1 MGKIVNHAHYDDVPE
16 MLKALDG
23 KAEWGTSS
31 SETGYYRERPWAL
44 GASWK
49 DSTRMAVEGWDGAAK
64 VLNMASQVVDKVVTN
79 IPRQVPELAV
89 SGHFPDVGEFMAGAP
104 ECMIDLSEIND
115 QSRQVKIVV
124 NLCASGSV
132 SASAMEARGLIAL
145 SCVDALETMGIR
157 CEVIA
162 ANCISAGGSGD
173 LSLTTLTV
181 KRPQDAFNREQL
193 AFFLVH
199 PAAFR
204 RLFFR
209 ALEIM
214 PGDLPAKFDCQ
225 NVGDGYGHVQELPKD
240 FQGDIYTPS
249 MRHSY
254 TPTPEEVVVTV
265 KAHLV
270 KLGVVME

>member
-1 MGKIVNHAHYDDVPE
+1 MAYKVVNHAHYDDVPE
-16 MLKALDG
+16 MLKALAGPAVHGDG
-23 KAEWGTSS
+23 KENSPT
-31 SETGYYRERPWAL
+31 Y
-44 GASWK
+44 SW
-49 DSTRMAVEGWDGAAK
+49 DLNAGWTNSLRMAVEGWDGAAK
-64 VLNMASQVVDKVVTN
+64 VLSMASQVVDKVVTN

-89 SGHFPDVGEFMAGAP
+89 SGHYPDVGEFMAGAP
-104 ECMIDLSEIND
+104 ECMIDLAEIAD

-145 SCVDALETMGIR
+145 SCVDALEALGIR

-162 ANCISAGGSGD
+162 ANCISDGGTD

-209 ALEIM
+209 ALEVM
-214 PGDLPAKFDCQ
+214 PGNLPRKFSAQRGC
-225 NVGDGYGHVQELPKD
+225 GYGHVVELPKEN
-240 FQGDIYTPS
+240 QGDIYTPS
-249 MRHSY
+249 LRYSEN
-254 TPTPEEVVVTV
+254 PTQEEVIQKV
-265 KAHLV
+265 KEHLTR
-270 KLGVVME
+270 LGVVME